1 MQYGKLAGVD
11 KPISRIVHGTIM
23 ANSKELE
30 KSFELLDAALEAGIT
45 TFDTAHVYGGGDNE
59 RTVGQWI
66 HDRGVRD
73 KVVILGKGAHLNQ
86 DRKRVTPFDIT
97 ADIHDSLARFKIDH
111 IDIYLLHRDDPSVP
125 VGPIVEI
132 LNEHYKAGKIGPFG
146 GSNWTVQRVQE
157 ANKYAADHGLV
168 PFAASSPN
176 LSLAEMI
183 HEPWSGCVSVS
194 GPEHKADRAWYAQQN
209 MALFTWSSL
218 AGGFFS
224 GRFRRDNLDTFDAY
238 FDKVVVNSY
247 ISEDNFRRLDRAE
260 ELAKEKGLTLAQIAV
275 AFVTSQPLNVFALL
289 APQTAEEVRLNVE
302 ASEVKL
308 TSAEL
313 AWLDLKSDNR

>member
-1 MQYGKLAGVD
+1 MQYGKLPGVD

-23 ANSKELE
+23 ANSKDEP
-30 KSFELLDAALEAGIT
+30 KSFELLDAALELGIT

-59 RTVGQWI
+59 RTVGKWI
-66 HDRGVRD
+66 RENNLRD
-73 KVVILGKGAHLNQ
+73 QVVIIGKGAHLNQ

-97 ADIHDSLARFKIDH
+97 ADIHDSLARFQTDY

-132 LNEHYKAGKIGPFG
+132 LNEHHKAGKIGPFG
-146 GSNWTVQRVQE
+146 GSNWNYERVRE
-157 ANKYAADHGLV
+157 ANEYAAANGLI
-168 PFAASSPN
+168 PFTASSPN

-183 HEPWSGCVSVS
+183 HEPWSGCVSIS
-194 GPEHKADRAWYAQQN
+194 GPEHETDRAWYGEKN
-209 MALFTWSSL
+209 LALFTWSSL

-224 GRFRRDNLDTFDAY
+224 GRFRRDNLDTFEAY

-260 ELAKEKGLTLAQIAV
+260 ELAREKGLTLAQIAV

-302 ASEVKL
+302 ASQVKL
-308 TSAEL
+308 TPAEL
-313 AWLDLKSDNR
+313 AWLDLKSESR

>member
-11 KPISRIVHGTIM
+11 KPISRVVHGTIM
-23 ANSKELE
+23 ANSKEE
-30 KSFELLDAALEAGIT
+30 QKSFDLLDSVFDLGIT
-45 TFDTAHVYGGGDNE
+45 TFDTAHGYGSGDNE
-59 RTVGQWI
+59 RTVGKWI
-66 HDRGVRD
+66 RENHLRD
-73 KVVILGKGAHLNQ
+73 QVVILGKGAHHNQ

-97 ADIHDSLARFKIDH
+97 ADIHDSLARFQTDH
-111 IDIYLLHRDDPSVP
+111 IDIYILHRDDPSVP
-125 VGPIVEI
+125 VGPIVEV
-132 LNEHYKAGKIGPFG
+132 LNEHHKAGKIGPFG
-146 GSNWTVQRVQE
+146 GSNWSYQRIRE
-157 ANKYAADHGLV
+157 ANQYAAAHGLV

-176 LSLAEMI
+176 LSLADMI
-183 HEPWSGCVSVS
+183 HEPWPDCISIS
-194 GPEHKADRAWYAQQN
+194 GPSREADRAWYARQN

-224 GRFRRDNLDTFDAY
+224 GRFRRDNLDTFETY

-260 ELAKEKGLTLAQIAV
+260 ELAKEKGMTLAQIAV

-289 APQTAEEVRLNVE
+289 APQTAEEARLNAE

-308 TSAEL
+308 TLAEL
-313 AWLDLKSDNR
+313 AWLDLKSDSR

>member
-11 KPISRIVHGTIM
+11 KPISRIVHGTIL
-23 ANSKELE
+23 ASSKEE
-30 KSFELLDAALEAGIT
+30 QKSFELLDAVLELGIT

-59 RTVGQWI
+59 RTVGKWI
-66 HDRGVRD
+66 RENRLRD
-73 KVVILGKGAHLNQ
+73 QVVIVGKGAHLNQ

-97 ADIHDSLARFKIDH
+97 ADIHDSLARFQTDY

-132 LNEHYKAGKIGPFG
+132 LNEHHKAGKIGPFG
-146 GSNWTVQRVQE
+146 GSNWSYERVRE
-157 ANKYAADHGLV
+157 ANEYAAAHGLI

-194 GPEHKADRAWYAQQN
+194 GPAHEADRAWYGQQN

-224 GRFRRDNLDTFDAY
+224 GRFRRDNLDTFEAY

-275 AFVTSQPLNVFALL
+275 AFVTSQPLNIFALL
-289 APQTAEEVRLNVE
+289 APQTPEEVRLNVE

-308 TSAEL
+308 TPAEL
-313 AWLDLKSDNR
+313 AWLDLKSESR

>member
-1 MQYGKLAGVD
+1 MQYGKLPGVD
-11 KPISRIVHGTIM
+11 KPISRIVHGTIL
-23 ANSKELE
+23 ANSKDEQ
-30 KSFELLDAALEAGIT
+30 KSFELLDAALELGIT
-45 TFDTAHVYGGGDNE
+45 TFDTAHVYGSGDNE
-59 RTVGQWI
+59 RTVGKWI
-66 HDRGVRD
+66 RENNLRD
-73 KVVILGKGAHLNQ
+73 QVVIVAKGAHHNA

-97 ADIHDSLARFKIDH
+97 ADIHDSLARFQTDH
-111 IDIYLLHRDDPSVP
+111 LDIYLLHRDDPSVP
-125 VGPIVEI
+125 VGPIVEV
-132 LNEHYKAGKIGPFG
+132 LNEHHKAGKIGPFG
-146 GSNWTVQRVQE
+146 GSNWSYQRIRE
-157 ANKYAADHGLV
+157 ANEYAAAHGLV

-183 HEPWSGCVSVS
+183 HEPWDGCISIS
-194 GPEHKADRAWYAQQN
+194 GPHREEDRAWYAQQN

-224 GRFRRDNLDTFDAY
+224 GRFRRNNLDTFEAY

-260 ELAKEKGLTLAQIAV
+260 ELAKEKGMTLAQIAV

-289 APQTAEEVRLNVE
+289 APQTAEEARLNVE

-308 TSAEL
+308 TPVEL
-313 AWLDLKSDNR
+313 AWLDLKSDSR